1 VDDRFAV
8 RRVSR
13 RVLLAGMGSGAAFLV
28 AACAGAAA
36 TPTAAPSTKPIEAP
50 KPAEP
55 PKPAAAPTQAPAA
68 AAKPA
73 EASKPTE
80 PSAPASKPAA
90 GAPQPAYAPKSL
102 TAKTLTVWGLD
113 YVPHKERW
121 GELLQ
126 VFEQKTG
133 AKGKNEPQA
142 WPIEVKVVAALAAG
156 TAPDIGGLMGRV
168 LAPLHKQKA
177 LEAVDVPVF
186 RDLNIEPKKWFTPG
200 AIEAYEFEGQ
210 YWGVP
215 TEDSQVANGIFA
227 REDRLQEVGA
237 EGLWPGNKGKDI
249 FDSNEQLWELAQ
261 KLQKVDGGNVTL
273 WGLSG
278 AGWSDNTLFG
288 LMKELGQAW
297 YDHSQ
302 QKFFM
307 DSPAA
312 IKAMEILVDTPA
324 NKLKIE
330 GELADSGQNGFVKG
344 KVAMYRA
351 NSAFGQIAKEVK
363 FPFVGVMRPPAVPN
377 TTPQYIGE
385 GGWGAVALKSS
396 KNKDVAFEFL
406 KFQSTLEGEKLWSVI
421 YEKTGMPAV
430 VALHEDEMY
439 KGDSRPAVYSRTW
452 MKYLQNT
459 SYKGA
464 GFGHEPT
471 ITGIWASISAELRS
485 GKITA
490 QEAAKKTQDQF
501 TQHRKDFYAS

>member
-1 VDDRFAV
+1 VDNGFAV

-13 RVLLAGMGSGAAFLV
+13 RALLVGLGSGAALV
-28 AACAGAAA
+28 LAACAGAAP
-36 TPTAAPSTKPIEAP
+36 TPTAAPPAKPTEA
-50 KPAEP
+50 

-73 EASKPTE
+73 AATKP
-80 PSAPASKPAA
+80 ADASKPAA

-102 TAKTLTVWGLD
+102 AAKTFTVWGLD

-126 VFEQKTG
+126 VFEQKTS

-156 TAPDIGGLMGRV
+156 TAPDIGGMMGRV

-177 LEAVDVPVF
+177 IEAVDVPVF
-186 RDLNIEPKKWFTPG
+186 KDMGIEPKKWFTPG

-210 YWGVP
+210 YWGIP

-237 EGLWPGNKGKDI
+237 ESLWPGTKGKDI
-249 FDSNEQLWELAQ
+249 FDSNEQLFELAQ
-261 KLQKVDGGNVTL
+261 KLHKVDGGNVTL

-288 LMKELGQAW
+288 LMKELGQPW

-307 DSPAA
+307 DSPAG

-330 GELADSGQNGFVKG
+330 GELADSGQNGFQKG

-351 NSAFGQIAKEVK
+351 NSAFGQVAKEVK

-396 KNKDVAFEFL
+396 KNKDAAFEFL
-406 KFQSTLEGEKLWSVI
+406 KFQATLEGEKLWSVI
-421 YEKTGMPAV
+421 YEKTGMPAIF
-430 VALHEDEMY
+430 ALHDDDMY

-485 GKITA
+485 GKTTV
-490 QEAAKKTQDQF
+490 QEAAKKTQDEF
-501 TQHRKDFYAS
+501 TQHRKDFYA

>member
-1 VDDRFAV
+1 VDSGFAV

-13 RVLLAGMGSGAAFLV
+13 RALLAGLGSGAVFVL
-28 AACAGAAA
+28 AACAGAA
-36 TPTAAPSTKPIEAP
+36 PTAAPPAKPTEAP
-50 KPAEP
+50 KPAAPTEA

-73 EASKPTE
+73 EAPKP
-80 PSAPASKPAA
+80 ADASKPAA
-90 GAPQPAYAPKSL
+90 AVPQPAYAPKSL
-102 TAKTLTVWGLD
+102 AAKTFTVWGLD

-121 GELLQ
+121 GELMQ
-126 VFEQKTG
+126 VFEQKTS

-156 TAPDIGGLMGRV
+156 TAPDIGGMMGRV

-177 LEAVDVPVF
+177 IEAVDVTVF
-186 RDLNIEPKKWFTPG
+186 KDMGIEPKKWFTPG

-210 YWGVP
+210 YWGIP
-215 TEDSQVANGIFA
+215 TEDSQVANGIFV

-237 EGLWPGNKGKDI
+237 ESLWPGNKGKDI

-261 KLQKVDGGNVTL
+261 KLHKVDGGNVTL

-288 LMKELGQAW
+288 LMKELDQPW

-307 DSPAA
+307 DSPAG

-330 GELADSGQNGFVKG
+330 GELADSGQNGFQKG

-351 NSAFGQIAKEVK
+351 NSSFGQVAKEVK
-363 FPFVGVMRPPAVPN
+363 FPILGVMRPPAVPN
-377 TTPQYIGE
+377 STPKYIGE

-406 KFQSTLEGEKLWSVI
+406 KFQATLEGEKLWSVI
-421 YEKTGMPAV
+421 YDKTGMPAIF
-430 VALHEDEMY
+430 ALHDDDMY

-459 SYKGA
+459 NYKGA

-471 ITGIWASISAELRS
+471 ITGIWNSIAAELRT
-485 GKITA
+485 GKITV

-501 TQHRKDFYAS
+501 TQHRKDFYA